1 VILNSVL
8 GFIMVVTL
16 CFTLGDA
23 TQIVTTPTGFPFIQ
37 VFYNSTQSYSATNVM
52 VTILIV
58 TLTSSAISEV
68 ATASRQIWS
77 FARDN
82 GLPFSGF
89 LSYVSFH
96 PYRLRHKQADPPLP
110 TRSPQAG
117 TSP

>member
-1 VILNSVL
+1 
-8 GFIMVVTL
+8 MVVTL

-89 LSYVSFH
+89 LSYVTFH
-96 PYRLRHKQADPPLP
+96 PYPWSHKQADPPLP